1 MTMDNQP
8 AARIDRLRLAIPG
21 SSAGHGRKVAELVA
35 AGLAN
40 AGALP
45 QAGDLPTLRVTVT
58 ADRHCDPAT
67 LARHIVAATLR
78 ELARIP

>member
-1 MTMDNQP
+1 MADAP
-8 AARIDRLRLAIPG
+8 PKARIDRLRLDIPG
-21 SSAGHGRKVAELVA
+21 STADHGRKVAMLVA

-45 QAGDLPTLRVTVT
+45 QAGDLPTLRVTIT
-58 ADRHCDPAT
+58 DDQRADAAT

-78 ELARIP
+78 ALARAP

>member
-1 MTMDNQP
+1 MPNA
-8 AARIDRLRLAIPG
+8 AARIDRLMLEIPG
-21 SSAGHGRKVAELVA
+21 STAEHGREVARLVI

-58 ADRHCDPAT
+58 ADDRSDAAT
-67 LARHIVAATLR
+67 LARRILAATLR
-78 ELARIP
+78 ELSRSP